1 MHKQTCF
8 LLKRYDQMQLLHT
21 LTLSTAKACLGDASC
36 LKPHG
41 AFWSSWPLFP
51 GPYYLDVN
59 CMQLQLQDWML
70 DVEMYGVG
78 IVVAAS
84 ISRCAG
90 C

>member
-1 MHKQTCF
+1 
-8 LLKRYDQMQLLHT
+8 
-21 LTLSTAKACLGDASC
+21 
-36 LKPHG
+36 
-41 AFWSSWPLFP
+41 
-51 GPYYLDVN
+51 
-59 CMQLQLQDWML
+59 MQLQLQDWML